1 MLDRSLRHFILL
13 LIIIFTGCNDTSLF
27 ESIDNQLAAPIAVAV
42 DTARARAYVVNSN
55 INYDFTDTTLSLLD
69 ITNPA
74 APTLLSSTVNPISI
88 PNFSGQIYL
97 DTTTATAYVTNRLS
111 DDVND
116 EVDALLTVN
125 LDEASADF
133 GTVSSFSAGENPFGI
148 ACCDASG
155 RIYVVNNGGT
165 LQIYD
170 PADLSTSIQVSL
182 DLTLS
187 TQDLALGSGSTEV
200 AISADGSMAFVSNN
214 GGHIYGINTSDV
226 GDTSK
231 NPIDYVILNV
241 EEARG
246 LALSGTTL
254 YMVDGTLDAEVVRKL
269 DVSTLTPVSPDA
281 AAPSEVDAATL
292 QATTISVGENPNEI
306 ILFDGKAYISNQD
319 DDSVTVVDL
328 SNDSVVATITVGDKP
343 FGLTVFASGGTDY
356 LYVTNLL
363 DNSLSI
369 IDLGTNTV
377 VATFLP

>member
-1 MLDRSLRHFILL
+1 MKRSFPLFFAVLVAL
-13 LIIIFTGCNDTSLF
+13 TGCNDTSLF

-42 DTARARAYVVNSN
+42 DTARARAYVVNAN
-55 INYDFTDTTLSLLD
+55 INYDFTDTTLSILD
-69 ITNPA
+69 ITNPV
-74 APTLLSSTVNPISI
+74 APTLLSSPVNPISI

-116 EVDALLTVN
+116 EVDTLLTVN

-133 GTVSSFSAGENPFGI
+133 GAVSSFSAGENPFGI

-155 RIYVVNNGGT
+155 RIYVINNGGT
-165 LQIYD
+165 LQVYD
-170 PADLSTSIQVSL
+170 PDDFSTSIQVSL

-246 LALSGTTL
+246 LALSGTTI

-281 AAPSEVDAATL
+281 AAPSEIDAATL

-306 ILFDGKAYISNQD
+306 ILFDEKAYISNQG

-328 SNDSVVATITVGDKP
+328 SNDSVAATIAVGEDP
-343 FGLTVFASGGTDY
+343 FGLTAFTVGESDY
-356 LYVTNLL
+356 LYVTNLAG
-363 DNSLSI
+363 NSISI
-369 IDLGTNTV
+369 VDLATNTV